1 MKRMM
6 IMIMVHIGC
15 LPFLLQWLI
24 IQLAEEKEEEEGEVG
39 KRNEAAKMFSRYDFY
54 QYRNHGN

>member
-1 MKRMM
+1 MKMM

-24 IQLAEEKEEEEGEVG
+24 IQLAEAEEGEEG